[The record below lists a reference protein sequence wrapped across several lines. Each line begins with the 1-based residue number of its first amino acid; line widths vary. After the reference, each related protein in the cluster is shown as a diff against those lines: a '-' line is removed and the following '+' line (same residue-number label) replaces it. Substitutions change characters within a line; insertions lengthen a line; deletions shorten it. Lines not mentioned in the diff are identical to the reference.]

1 MTAVLVCEEDAELAR
16 SLTERF
22 RVEGFTVEWAG
33 SQDLVSLAA
42 RGQFDCAVLGA
53 GSVGSRIADVLSAV
67 RRQST
72 LPLLVLIASAEEAER
87 IVALELG
94 ADDCVVKPCSPR
106 EVVAR
111 VRAILR
117 RGARAPNV
125 QEVGGVG
132 IVVAGPLTMWLQRRE
147 AEWVG
152 PRLVLTSTEFDVLA
166 LLARKAGHPVSKQE
180 LSLQCLGRPLTRY
193 DRSVDVHVSSIRQKL
208 GPRPD
213 GRAGIQTVRRRG
225 YQLIG
230 E

>member
-1 MTAVLVCEEDAELAR
+1 MTAVLVFEEDVELAR

-22 RVEGFTVEWAG
+22 RGEGFTIEWVG
-33 SQDLVSLAA
+33 LPNLVSLAA
-42 RGQFDCAVLGA
+42 SGQFDCAVLGA
-53 GSVGSRIADVLSAV
+53 GRDGSQIADVLSAV

-72 LPLLVLIASAEEAER
+72 LAVLVLIASDEEAER

-117 RGARAPNV
+117 RSRRAPAHDL
-125 QEVGGVG
+125 GGVG

-147 AEWVG
+147 VEWDG
-152 PRLVLTSTEFDVLA
+152 HRLVLTSTEFDVLA
-166 LLARKAGHPVSKQE
+166 LLASKAGQPVSKQE
-180 LSLQCLGRPLTRY
+180 LSLHCLGRPLTRY
-193 DRSVDVHVSSIRQKL
+193 DRSIDVHVSSIRQKL